1 MTPLTFYQKPYHVLF
16 NVQGSRY
23 SSYQV
28 GSSAL
33 LLPTYFFSLA
43 TYRIYLNIADTMHC
57 ITLSLVMN
65 SIYIFDMNEI
75 AIPTYSMIRKCWA
88 AEVSIDKHLRT
99 VRPKK
104 SAGTFECLWSPTDLS
119 KDGNDTQRTSF
130 TKFPTQYF
138 WRVED
143 FLLSKE
149 RLWIEWLCWRVKW
162 H

>member
-75 AIPTYSMIRKCWA
+75 AIPIYSMIRKCWA

-104 SAGTFECLWSPTDLS
+104 SAGTFECLWWPTDLS

-143 FLLSKE
+143 FLLAKE
-149 RLWIEWLCWRVKW
+149 RLWIEWLCWTVKW